1 MAHQPDSETKF
12 RPFLLQGHERPLTCI
27 TFNADGDLF
36 FSSGKDK
43 WATVWRSET
52 GERLGSYEGHN
63 GSIWNLHVTP
73 DSRHLFTA
81 SADNSCKVW
90 DVNTGKEVY
99 SFEHDSP
106 CRNVQIS
113 TVRPPN
119 HARSPPS
126 LHTAAGPPRHCP
138 LAYSSTQPH
147 CAALRGAELTGAA
160 VGSRRRGAR
169 WWRRRSTRG
178 RACPRI

>member
-36 FSSGKDK
+36 WSSGKDK

-90 DVNTGKEVY
+90 DVNTGKELY

-119 HARSPPS
+119 HARSPLPS
-126 LHTAAGPPRHCP
+126 ARPQDRQGTAHSHIPPH
-138 LAYSSTQPH
+138 S
-147 CAALRGAELTGAA
+147 RGAT
-160 VGSRRRGAR
+160 RRGAP
-169 WWRRRSTRG
+169 S
-178 RACPRI
+178 